1 MAETPPLDLTAHA
14 KHTTPDRTS
23 EVARRLAGSEILRIA
38 ADIRALVASGRKVCN
53 LTVGDFDPRIFP
65 IPKRLERAIVTAV
78 ERGETNYPPSNGV
91 LALREAVQEFY
102 AKELGLRYPLE
113 SVIVASGARP
123 VIYGTYRA
131 VVDPGEKVLFPTPSW
146 NNNHYCNMLGAV
158 PVPVPCGPETSFM
171 PTAEQLRPHLP
182 GARLLCL
189 NTPQNPSGTT
199 IRVDDLRAICAE
211 ILAENARREA
221 RGERPLYLMY
231 DHIYWMLTFGGARH
245 TTPPACD
252 PRMARYT
259 IFVDGISKA
268 FAATGLRV
276 GWAVG
281 PADLM
286 DKMANYLGH
295 VGAWAPRAEQF
306 ACAELLRDRPAIT
319 EFHAGFFAAVQA
331 RLTRLHE
338 GFQALRQEGFPCDS
352 LAPQGAIYLSARIA
366 PFGKRAKGGAPL
378 RTNDDVR
385 RHLLEVAGIA
395 LVPFQAFGVQ
405 ADDGWFRLSVGA
417 VTEAEI
423 EAALPRLG
431 EALRS
436 LS

>member
-1 MAETPPLDLTAHA
+1 MAEPEAFDLTAHA
-14 KHTTPDRTS
+14 KYQTPARTS
-23 EVARRLAGSEILRIA
+23 QVARRLVGSEILRIA
-38 ADIRALVASGRKVCN
+38 AEIRAMQKAGTLVCN
-53 LTVGDFDPRIFP
+53 LTVGDFDPRLFP
-65 IPKRLERAIVTAV
+65 IPQRLERAIVAAI

-91 LALREAVQEFY
+91 LELREAVQAFY
-102 AKELGLRYPLE
+102 ELELGLRYPIE
-113 SVIVASGARP
+113 SVIIASGARP

-131 VVDPGEKVLFPTPSW
+131 VVDPGEKVLYPTPSW

-158 PVPVPCGPETSFM
+158 GVAVACGPETSFM
-171 PTAEQLRPHLP
+171 PTAAQLRPHLP
-182 GARLLCL
+182 HVRLVCL

-199 IRVDDLRAICAE
+199 IDPQVLRAICAE
-211 ILAENARREA
+211 ILGENERREA
-221 RGERPLYLMY
+221 RGERPVYLMY
-231 DHIYWMLTFGGARH
+231 DHIYWMLTFGGAKH

-259 IFVDGISKA
+259 IFVDGVSKA

-281 PADLM
+281 PADVM

-306 ACAELLRDRPAIT
+306 GCAELLRDPGAIRAY
-319 EFHAGFFAAVQA
+319 HAGFVAAVQA
-331 RLTRLHE
+331 RLDRLHH

-366 PFGKRAKGGAPL
+366 PFGKRTPSGQILK
-378 RTNDDVR
+378 TNDDVR
-385 RHLLEVAGIA
+385 RYLLEAAALGI
-395 LVPFQAFGVQ
+395 VPFQAFGVQ
-405 ADDGWFRLSVGA
+405 SDDGWFRLSVGA
-417 VTEAEI
+417 VSEPDI
-423 EAALPRLG
+423 EMALPRLG